1 MFAMQHC
8 SRRERWR
15 DFSNHADEQLL
26 KELATL
32 QAQRTALTMWV
43 KVKSHVSVELNERA
57 DRLAAE
63 APFVEEAVS
72 KLYTEQEDG
81 NVIQFYK
88 SGEPVPVRASAKE
101 LNDHFIQ
108 LRNTAVLAKPTRTV
122 GKLTAQGVGREYLPA
137 VLWSETGLYSVQDK
151 MVKRMLQC
159 ITNTFPTRA
168 RLHIMRKSEDG
179 LCKFCSEGKPDNLY
193 HWQCECTRFH
203 DARTKVHNDIWSEV
217 SKAICSHL
225 SKHTGWEFFKET
237 PVKDIFTSMQ
247 HHPVHAQRTP
257 DGVS

>member
-1 MFAMQHC
+1 V
-8 SRRERWR
+8 R
-15 DFSNHADEQLL
+15 DFSNHADKQLL

-32 QAQRTALTMWV
+32 QAQLTALTMWV

-57 DRLAAE
+57 DRLATE
-63 APFVEEAVS
+63 APFVEKAVS

-101 LNDHFIQ
+101 LNNHFMH
-108 LRNTAVLAKPTRTV
+108 LRNGAVLAKPTRTI
-122 GKLTAQGVGREYLPA
+122 GKFTAQGVGREYLPT

-159 ITNTFPTRA
+159 ITNTFPTSV

-179 LCKFCSEGKPDNLY
+179 LCKFCSEGMY

-203 DARTKVHNDIWSEV
+203 DAQTKVHNNIWSEV
-217 SKAICSHL
+217 SEAICSHL

-237 PVKDIFTSMQ
+237 PVKDILMNMQ
-247 HHPVHAQRTP
+247 HHLVHAQRTP
-257 DGVS
+257 DGVFLRRDVVKYFLVDFT